1 MVLYIARVTRWCNRR
16 QTRCSWRNSKE
27 GSSESRRWRGRL
39 FQKRGPA
46 TVNDRSSRLVQV
58 CGALHVAVMD
68 EPSERLNESC
78 YCLSADCF
86 VLYVM
91 TSEELL
97 SVIDMIVVLLV
108 FMYSYFV
115 CTAMFW
121 TICQYPR
128 TVHILMIWVRAFDNI
143 TTGKN
148 WWGRHN
154 LCRCQISLKWKS
166 YNTRQNFPLLSS
178 FH

>member
-1 MVLYIARVTRWCNRR
+1 
-16 QTRCSWRNSKE
+16 
-27 GSSESRRWRGRL
+27 
-39 FQKRGPA
+39 
-46 TVNDRSSRLVQV
+46 
-58 CGALHVAVMD
+58 VAVMD

-115 CTAMFW
+115 CTAMF
-121 TICQYPR
+121 
-128 TVHILMIWVRAFDNI
+128 
-143 TTGKN
+143 
-148 WWGRHN
+148 
-154 LCRCQISLKWKS
+154 
-166 YNTRQNFPLLSS
+166 
-178 FH
+178 